1 MTLNGLHHVTAM
13 AGDPQRNVDFY
24 VGVLGLRLVKKTVN
38 FDDPGTYHLYYG
50 DHVGTPGTILTF
62 FPWPEARQGSP
73 GVGQATRIAFQI
85 PLGSLEYWSDRL
97 SKHGVFVTK
106 SNKRFGKCYAQFSDP
121 DGIALE
127 ITETEHVRAVR
138 PWTGSDV
145 PSEHALRGF
154 DGVILTLG
162 GYQKTSQLLTEV
174 MGSRF
179 VGSEGDC
186 FRHKLGDGPDTA
198 NIDLICQPMGSLGK
212 SGVGLIHHIAWNTP
226 SDAEQGSWL
235 TKLGD
240 AGFNT
245 SPVMDR
251 NYFHSIYYREPGHV
265 LFEIATANPGFAV
278 DESVESLGEKLML
291 PEWLEQRRTNLESNL
306 PKLRL
311 PEL

>member
-1 MTLNGLHHVTAM
+1 
-13 AGDPQRNVDFY
+13 
-24 VGVLGLRLVKKTVN
+24 
-38 FDDPGTYHLYYG
+38 
-50 DHVGTPGTILTF
+50 
-62 FPWPEARQGSP
+62 
-73 GVGQATRIAFQI
+73 
-85 PLGSLEYWSDRL
+85 
-97 SKHGVFVTK
+97 
-106 SNKRFGKCYAQFSDP
+106 
-121 DGIALE
+121 LE